1 MILVDDIAQRL
12 VGARYL
18 NHPRMKIVF
27 AGVNNRPGAYG
38 YDQAGNV
45 TGVLERKPLQ
55 AVDDTLEMLWRQM
68 NGAGKPRALL
78 IGDQSFDFAAG
89 LFEYQDYQRRWRHI
103 RWSAPVAAATF
114 EEWKL
119 LVLRAP
125 AVADF
130 ILVSDYRQ
138 LRRDFGGKAF
148 VPPAEVMAWTERN
161 AKIPVLGLTTAATQD
176 GAMMGVATAGYE
188 QGWEAA
194 RMAYALTQGVPIRQ
208 LPIVSG
214 KESMISTR
222 RAAPRCAG
230 AASTS
235 PSSTRP
241 SPGPRTFNSIE
252 PPQTAEGDSMKP
264 LRIGLNGLGRIGRAL
279 FRLNRLRRQFEL
291 AMINEVN
298 EDAANLAYL
307 LKYDT
312 LYGTLPERVG
322 FGRGS
327 LSVEGQAIPLTRCA
341 DVTAAPWREHGVDVV
356 IDASGDARHPARM
369 ATWND
374 FPGWTIT
381 THAVAHPGVRTV
393 IFGVNERDFDA
404 RAQRRLSSS
413 ICDTVALAPLAALLE
428 REYGIVGGF
437 VTTLHPW
444 LGQQR
449 LLDGAAV
456 GTDSDAIGSHFSL
469 GRAAAGNLIPKPT
482 SVVQAADI
490 ALPGL
495 ARKLQAFSYR
505 VPTPSVCS
513 AVLDVELERPACAH
527 ELSALLRQSEQR
539 QAWPVLRNIGEPL
552 VSSDFRGSEHSLIVD
567 QRWTAV
573 QRERRARLVYWYDN
587 EWGYASRVLD
597 LAAMIAHAG

>member
-1 MILVDDIAQRL
+1 MIKPLLAAAKLAFALGFAALVVIHKLHSPRILVIHSYDPEYSWVKEENEGLHRLFDKHPELSLRWHYLDLKNHQDDDFRRAAASGAIDVIQRWKPDVVILVDDIAQRL

-38 YDQAGNV
+38 YDQARNV

-103 RWSAPVAAATF
+103 RWTAPVAAATF

-208 LPIVSG
+208 LPVVSG

-222 RAAPRCAG
+222 RAA
-230 AASTS
+230 
-235 PSSTRP
+235 
-241 SPGPRTFNSIE
+241 
-252 PPQTAEGDSMKP
+252 
-264 LRIGLNGLGRIGRAL
+264 
-279 FRLNRLRRQFEL
+279 LRR
-291 AMINEVN
+291 
-298 EDAANLAYL
+298 
-307 LKYDT
+307 
-312 LYGTLPERVG
+312 RG
-322 FGRGS
+322 FD
-327 LSVEGQAIPLTRCA
+327 IPFIYEA
-341 DVTAAPWREHGVDVV
+341 
-356 IDASGDARHPARM
+356 
-369 ATWND
+369 
-374 FPGWTIT
+374 F
-381 THAVAHPGVRTV
+381 
-393 IFGVNERDFDA
+393 A
-404 RAQRRLSSS
+404 RAK
-413 ICDTVALAPLAALLE
+413 D
-428 REYGIVGGF
+428 
-437 VTTLHPW
+437 
-444 LGQQR
+444 
-449 LLDGAAV
+449 
-456 GTDSDAIGSHFSL
+456 
-469 GRAAAGNLIPKPT
+469 
-482 SVVQAADI
+482 
-490 ALPGL
+490 
-495 ARKLQAFSYR
+495 LQF
-505 VPTPSVCS
+505 
-513 AVLDVELERPACAH
+513 D
-527 ELSALLRQSEQR
+527 
-539 QAWPVLRNIGEPL
+539 
-552 VSSDFRGSEHSLIVD
+552 
-567 QRWTAV
+567 
-573 QRERRARLVYWYDN
+573 
-587 EWGYASRVLD
+587 
-597 LAAMIAHAG
+597 